1 MDNNKF
7 IGFTLI
13 MLLIL
18 TYYTFFPPGQIDNNE
33 YVDEADK
40 TPTQVEEID
49 KINNIRIP
57 PQEFINNKNEEIIIL
72 ENDDLKIEFSTMGG
86 KIQNVFLKKYLNK
99 EDDYVNLYNGSNGNI
114 FISVNGEE
122 NIDLNNINFE
132 YQLRNNGDKKSVLF
146 TSTSTKNKKISIS
159 YEIDNYGYL
168 INSSLFF
175 NEKFINYKN
184 LDIVWENKLSY
195 QESNLVNE
203 NNNTVL
209 NYYDENENLNYSS
222 YYSTI
227 DEKIEVKDKILW
239 ISQNQQFFNSSI
251 ISDNGLYNSVLNSEI
266 LDDEN
271 FVRKFTIS
279 SNIPIINNSSNIK
292 YFFGPNKISD
302 LENIAKDFDK
312 NLYLGYEWM
321 GVRAFNK
328 YLMIPIFNFLE
339 NITNS
344 YGLIILL
351 LVILIRLAV
360 TPLTIKSHLSMAK
373 MKVLNPEVVEIRKK
387 HEGDMQKSQSEL
399 MNLYQKTG
407 VSPLGGCL
415 PILFQMPVLIGMF
428 WLLPNMIELRGK
440 SFLWAND
447 LSNYDS
453 ILNLPF
459 NIPFYG
465 DHISLFTIL
474 MTVSTIL
481 INKANSQMQT
491 MEGPMKT
498 LQYVLPIM
506 FLFIFNNFSS
516 GLTYYYFLSN
526 VASYAQINIFKRF
539 VDEEKI
545 RKEIELNKKRSQ
557 NTKKSS
563 FQIRLDEA
571 MKARQKNN
579 KK

>member
-1 MDNNKF
+1 
-7 IGFTLI
+7 
-13 MLLIL
+13 
-18 TYYTFFPPGQIDNNE
+18 
-33 YVDEADK
+33 
-40 TPTQVEEID
+40 
-49 KINNIRIP
+49 
-57 PQEFINNKNEEIIIL
+57 
-72 ENDDLKIEFSTMGG
+72 
-86 KIQNVFLKKYLNK
+86 
-99 EDDYVNLYNGSNGNI
+99 
-114 FISVNGEE
+114 
-122 NIDLNNINFE
+122 
-132 YQLRNNGDKKSVLF
+132 
-146 TSTSTKNKKISIS
+146 
-159 YEIDNYGYL
+159 
-168 INSSLFF
+168 
-175 NEKFINYKN
+175 
-184 LDIVWENKLSY
+184 
-195 QESNLVNE
+195 
-203 NNNTVL
+203 
-209 NYYDENENLNYSS
+209 
-222 YYSTI
+222 
-227 DEKIEVKDKILW
+227 
-239 ISQNQQFFNSSI
+239 
-251 ISDNGLYNSVLNSEI
+251 
-266 LDDEN
+266 
-271 FVRKFTIS
+271 
-279 SNIPIINNSSNIK
+279 
-292 YFFGPNKISD
+292 
-302 LENIAKDFDK
+302 
-312 NLYLGYEWM
+312 M
-321 GVRAFNK
+321 GVRAFNN
-328 YLMIPIFNFLE
+328 YLLIPIFNFLE

-415 PILFQMPVLIGMF
+415 PILFQMPVLIGMV

-465 DHISLFTIL
+465 DHVSLFTIL

-526 VASYAQINIFKRF
+526 IASYAQINIFKRF

-545 RKEIELNKKRSQ
+545 RKEIELNKKRRQ